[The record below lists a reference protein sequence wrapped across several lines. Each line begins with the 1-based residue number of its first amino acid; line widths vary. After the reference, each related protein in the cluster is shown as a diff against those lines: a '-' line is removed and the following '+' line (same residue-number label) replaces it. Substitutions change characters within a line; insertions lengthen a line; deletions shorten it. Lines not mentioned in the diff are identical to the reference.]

1 MFQRLILVLLL
12 VATLFSCSTTSSSS
26 DDGKSILEQ
35 YFQGTLIKRWNRGIT
50 ILIEEPDPNYFGD
63 LFYLYLGIKY
73 EPIRDRIEK
82 VILRYLDDF
91 DCDFNL
97 ALDEISSESDVK
109 LVLDLA
115 SRWDVEDLIEFSK
128 VIFTRE
134 PSSLKTYE
142 LEYLGRSVLSLNQI
156 LYIYDTSEKS
166 VQLGAVST
174 VGYVLEERALL
185 WLVERLLE
193 GDEEISAAAMFALSK
208 HGNAGFDLLADN
220 VENLPLRLKLSSID
234 LLTFN
239 KVEGI
244 LPHYPRLIKNAEPLL
259 VNSILK
265 SFRSFGKKADPYIID
280 IMKEA
285 DKELKLELM
294 NILMERSYTNHLP
307 SLVLLVDDE
316 DIQEYIIELMFEK
329 NAREL
334 IKEIIKKKNPV
345 LIKLVVEQAVKHRSD
360 IIFYDEELS
369 FPSLYYFIINISDS
383 DALDYFNKVGFDKN
397 FIEDYKLI
405 KSIFNSLV
413 VARNFENL
421 NGQVA
426 YITRFFELSSNQA
439 LAKKEKDKFYSEL
452 EKFLETKDKK
462 FLEESINVKNSANPR
477 TKNSEKAMKDFV
489 DTLNEKQK
497 NQLNS
502 YSDAKIRIT
511 YDFRKLTYRMKGFGE
526 ELIGRYGFKS
536 LIE

>member
-1 MFQRLILVLLL
+1 MFQRLIIIFLLA
-12 VATLFSCSTTSSSS
+12 VTLFSCTTTIASK

-50 ILIEEPDPNYFGD
+50 ILLEEPDPNYFGD
-63 LFYLYLGIKY
+63 LFYLYLEIKY

-97 ALDEISSESDVK
+97 ALDQISSESDVK

-115 SRWDVEDLIEFSK
+115 GRWDVEDLLEFSK
-128 VIFTRE
+128 VIFLRE
-134 PSSLKTYE
+134 PSVLKTYE
-142 LEYLGRSVLSLNQI
+142 LEYLGRSVLSFNQI
-156 LYIYDTSEKS
+156 LYIYDTSEKP

-193 GDEEISAAAMFALSK
+193 DDEEISAAAMFALSK

-220 VENLPLRLKLSSID
+220 VENLPIRLKLSSID

-244 LPHYPRLIKNAEPLL
+244 LSHYPKLIKNAEPIL

-280 IMKEA
+280 IMKQA

-294 NILMERSYTNHLP
+294 GILMERTYSNHLP
-307 SLVLLVDDE
+307 GLVLLINDE
-316 DIQEYIIELMFEK
+316 DIQESIIELLFEK
-329 NAREL
+329 DAREL
-334 IKEIIKKKNPV
+334 IKEVIKGKNPV
-345 LIKLVVEQAVKHRSD
+345 LIKMIVEQAIEHGSN

-369 FPSLYYFIINISDS
+369 FPSLYYFIVNISDT
-383 DALDYFNKVGFDKN
+383 DALAYFNNVGFDKN

-413 VARNFENL
+413 VARNFEDL
-421 NGQVA
+421 NGKVV
-426 YITRFFELSSNQA
+426 YITRFFELSSNDN
-439 LAKKEKDKFYSEL
+439 LAKEEKDKFYGEL

-462 FLEESINVKNSANPR
+462 FLDESINIKNSANPR
-477 TKNSEKAMKDFV
+477 TVNSEKAMKDFI
-489 DTLNEKQK
+489 DNLNDGQRNK
-497 NQLNS
+497 LNS
-502 YSDAKIRIT
+502 YTDAKIRIT
-511 YDFRKLTYRMKGFGE
+511 YDFRKLTYRLKSFGE
-526 ELIGRYGFKS
+526 ELIEKYGFKN